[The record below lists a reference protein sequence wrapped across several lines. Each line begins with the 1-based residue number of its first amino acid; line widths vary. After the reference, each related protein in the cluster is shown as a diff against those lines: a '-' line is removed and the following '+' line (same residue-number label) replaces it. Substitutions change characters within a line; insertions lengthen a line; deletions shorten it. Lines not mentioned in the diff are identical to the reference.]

1 MLRKTRQ
8 LFHIK
13 IFGLPVTE
21 NLRTTTLNNK
31 YKKDKGICA
40 LVAQP
45 G

>member
-13 IFGLPVTE
+13 IFGLPVTSIKK

-31 YKKDKGICA
+31 YKKER
-40 LVAQP
+40 VFVP
-45 G
+45 W